1 MYSHTKH
8 RGIIFQ
14 IMDNGG
20 PTDDREAYIEDAA
33 AEINRS
39 KSLCHKANM
48 TDPTDLSYR
57 TYLEELFQR
66 KLDDVTI
73 LTPFYC
79 DMGIRVSLGHKV
91 FINDNVYFIAGGG
104 IEIQDGVLIAPRV
117 CIATVNHDVNY
128 RHRFFT
134 YHKVTIGKNV
144 WICTNATICP
154 GVTIGENSVVAAG
167 AVVTGDVPENV
178 IVGGNPARII
188 RRLNPEEQKERF

>member
-1 MYSHTKH
+1 
-8 RGIIFQ
+8 
-14 IMDNGG
+14 MDNGG
-20 PTDDREAYIEDAA
+20 PTDDREAYIEDAV

-91 FINDNVYFIAGGG
+91 FINDNVYFCAGGG

-117 CIATVNHDVNY
+117 CIATVNHDVNN

-134 YHKVTIGKNV
+134 YHKVTIRKNV

-154 GVTIGENSVVAAG
+154 GVTIGENSIVAAG
-167 AVVTGDVPENV
+167 AVVTRDVPDNV

-188 RRLNPEEQKERF
+188 RHLDPKEQKERF